1 MKKLALV
8 VGEQTGIYDEQK
20 QKRILL
26 ICHDLTHL
34 KASIRFILTRFGKS
48 SHDRLRTR
56 NTLGDNVTG
65 PPKRAATGVWTIH
78 CCDERE
84 IGKGYALRILVTPT
98 LQNKRGGS
106 GSVEVHGVEAQ
117 SNDAQLG
124 KICQSPAPTTA
135 TLKHHLLAV
144 VEGFSPNH
152 DRLETAHV
160 YTEAGA
166 ESKLFSSSDA

>member
-8 VGEQTGIYDEQK
+8 MGEEASVYDERK
-20 QKRILL
+20 QRRILL

-34 KASIRFILTRFGKS
+34 KASIRFTLSRFGKS
-48 SHDRLRTR
+48 SHNRLRACD
-56 NTLGDNVTG
+56 TLGDNAAG

-78 CCDERE
+78 RCDERE
-84 IGKGYALRILVTPT
+84 IGKGYALRLFVTPT
-98 LQNKRGGS
+98 LQYERGAS
-106 GSVEVHGVEAQ
+106 RNVEEHGVEAQ
-117 SNDAQLG
+117 PNDAQLG
-124 KICQSPAPTTA
+124 KICRSPAPTTA

-160 YTEAGA
+160 YAEAGA
-166 ESKLFSSSDA
+166 GNLPFSSSDA

>member
-1 MKKLALV
+1 MKKLALA
-8 VGEQTGIYDEQK
+8 VGEQTGIYNETK

-26 ICHDLTHL
+26 ICRDLTHL

-48 SHDRLRTR
+48 SHDRLQTC
-56 NTLGDNVTG
+56 NTLNDNVAG

-78 CCDERE
+78 GCDERE
-84 IGKGYALRILVTPT
+84 IGKGYTLRLLVTPT
-98 LQNKRGGS
+98 LQNERGAS

-124 KICQSPAPTTA
+124 KICRSPAPTTA

-160 YTEAGA
+160 YTEAGT

>member
-1 MKKLALV
+1 MKKLPLV
-8 VGEQTGIYDEQK
+8 VGEQTGIYDERK

-34 KASIRFILTRFGKS
+34 KASIRFTLTRFGKS
-48 SHDRLRTR
+48 SRDPLRTCDTLND
-56 NTLGDNVTG
+56 NTAG

-78 CCDERE
+78 GCDERE
-84 IGKGYALRILVTPT
+84 IGKGYALRLLATPT
-98 LQNKRGGS
+98 LQYERGAS

-124 KICQSPAPTTA
+124 KICRSPAPTTA

-152 DRLETAHV
+152 DRFEMAHV
-160 YTEAGA
+160 YTAAGA
-166 ESKLFSSSDA
+166 GNKLFSSSDA

>member
-8 VGEQTGIYDEQK
+8 VGEQTGIYNEKK

-34 KASIRFILTRFGKS
+34 KASIRFTLTRFGTS
-48 SHDRLRTR
+48 SHDRLRTC
-56 NTLGDNVTG
+56 NTLGDNVDG

-84 IGKGYALRILVTPT
+84 NGKGYALRILVTPT
-98 LQNKRGGS
+98 LQNKRGAS

-144 VEGFSPNH
+144 VECFSPNH
-152 DRLETAHV
+152 DRFETAHV

-166 ESKLFSSSDA
+166 GSKLFSSSDA